1 MELCHCPCVGGF
13 QCLRSVIRNAIIL
26 KAGGLI
32 LWKYYHRELIMRT
45 YMTLTTY
52 RSTIHPER
60 KSLIVQCDVR
70 WWNKGREN
78 LKKSLMI
85 SKLLRSSYDLGHRL
99 TNEKYLCYKVK
110 PYSWLRNGRL
120 TPHSLRTILRKWLK
134 NHGWEKFQHRF
145 TF

>member
-26 KAGGLI
+26 KAGGFI

-52 RSTIHPER
+52 RSIHPQR

-85 SKLLRSSYDLGHRL
+85 MIIIALFIWFGSPSSKWKVFVLQSKTVLMIAKRSFDTTQLENDS
-99 TNEKYLCYKVK
+99 T
-110 PYSWLRNGRL
+110 
-120 TPHSLRTILRKWLK
+120 
-134 NHGWEKFQHRF
+134 
-145 TF
+145 

>member
-52 RSTIHPER
+52 MSIHPQR

-99 TNEKYLCYKVK
+99 ANEKYLCYKVK